1 MLGARNDSGYHCA
14 LTVHNISSKYPNH
27 RHENVS
33 VVDKISY
40 VLNTMLYMWE
50 NVDII
55 IVSAPMY

>member
-1 MLGARNDSGYHCA
+1 MSGSRNDSGHHGA
-14 LTVHNISSKYPNH
+14 LTVYNIGSKYPNH
-27 RHENVS
+27 RYENVS